1 MGSDDMKYS
10 IFNRADGT
18 YSIIDQDN
26 GQTLKLAT
34 PNLELA
40 GRIAH
45 ELNAAYS
52 QGYQHGYHRSKLK
65 E

>member
-1 MGSDDMKYS
+1 MKYRV
-10 IFNRADGT
+10 FNRADGT

-40 GRIAH
+40 NRIAN
-45 ELNAAYS
+45 ELNVAYS
-52 QGYQHGYHRSKLK
+52 EGYQHGYAEANDQK
-65 E
+65 ET